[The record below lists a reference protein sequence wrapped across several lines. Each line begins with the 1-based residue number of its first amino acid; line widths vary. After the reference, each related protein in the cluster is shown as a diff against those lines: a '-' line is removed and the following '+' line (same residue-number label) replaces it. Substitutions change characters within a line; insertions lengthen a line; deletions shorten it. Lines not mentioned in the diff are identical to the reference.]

1 MSIMPGIWVNENVS
15 VGNGAGQL
23 LHLTSEGVRYA
34 DGASAA
40 VAEWGRQAR
49 SGNFDTIP
57 EHFFRVPWSTIEWM
71 EWSHGLDIR
80 FHCASPGTPGIT
92 LTYEALSDE
101 QRDEIT
107 QRLREVGQRPR
118 DTRDFVG
125 ELLQADCVD
134 RPIALADAV
143 EVSLRPNQR
152 GGEVASADILGQ
164 CPGGIAACQFGHLA
178 GREIEGGIHG
188 PSIAASSFRSAVR
201 GVDKTVSLGQCCSM
215 PPRLAAN

>member
-80 FHCASPGTPGIT
+80 FHCASPGMPGIT

-107 QRLREVGQRPR
+107 QRLRAVGVHRPSERRQSTFEIVRNPAGVMASVLVVAVAVAYFVGQEASGGASRSGAR
-118 DTRDFVG
+118 IRLFTLVANTLG
-125 ELLQADCVD
+125 YGGIGA
-134 RPIALADAV
+134 IALV
-143 EVSLRPNQR
+143 I
-152 GGEVASADILGQ
+152 VASLGAY
-164 CPGGIAACQFGHLA
+164 IAFRLRNPPVVHRLELA
-178 GREIEGGIHG
+178 
-188 PSIAASSFRSAVR
+188 
-201 GVDKTVSLGQCCSM
+201 T
-215 PPRLAAN
+215 